1 MRGEPPVVSTT
12 LSKVREGLSLKSTS
26 KRPSGRGA
34 TLHELMAQ
42 THRHPGFGC
51 GACQAVDYGLGAL
64 RSWEHT
70 LVVLCRQLNSVLFKP
85 LTGVVVVE
93 RVEKPFHQFVAP
105 WIDALQVVDAEERV
119 GEVASASARHA
130 NLGQHT
136 AALLEDGHRVGRMA
150 FL

>member
-1 MRGEPPVVSTT
+1 M
-12 LSKVREGLSLKSTS
+12 
-26 KRPSGRGA
+26 
-34 TLHELMAQ
+34 
-42 THRHPGFGC
+42 
-51 GACQAVDYGLGAL
+51 
-64 RSWEHT
+64 
-70 LVVLCRQLNSVLFKP
+70 VVLCRQLNSVLFKP

-136 AALLEDGHRVGRMA
+136 AALLEDGHRVGGWRSFDWMA
-150 FL
+150 AKNPAAPPPMMATCFLSDIYIIRSLFRWRS